1 MRMNLFK
8 TLVVALVTGLIPVH
22 SYAAKSW
29 GITGEEEAMFTAT
42 VVDIACELTGDCPE
56 NCGNG
61 TRQLGLKTEDQGV
74 ILVAKNLTLYTGAAE
89 ELVGFCG
96 QEIEVDGLFTE
107 NQNIRF
113 FQLQKM
119 RPVGGKWEKADRF
132 LDAWAETN
140 DSSSRKA
147 KKWYTRDP
155 RVETILERDG
165 KLGIGAEADAE
176 FFKN

>member
-1 MRMNLFK
+1 M
-8 TLVVALVTGLIPVH
+8 
-22 SYAAKSW
+22 
-29 GITGEEEAMFTAT
+29 
-42 VVDIACELTGDCPE
+42 
-56 NCGNG
+56 
-61 TRQLGLKTEDQGV
+61 
-74 ILVAKNLTLYTGAAE
+74 
-89 ELVGFCG
+89 GFCG

-113 FQLQKM
+113 FQIQKM

-140 DSSSRKA
+140 DSSKSKA

-155 RVETILERDG
+155 RVKEILEKDG
-165 KLGIGAEADAE
+165 KLGLGAEADAA